1 MRTNRTSLSNN
12 TTNSNPAGMNNCDS
26 IKRKQMFP
34 FMEGIMNSRINKKH
48 RRCNWLRV
56 CSGKSEYSNSEDSTD
71 VPNNPDETS
80 LASSVYA
87 TSLKRSVKASSTMS
101 NQENADPETASL
113 DAAIEQTSP
122 RSRTLTDSN
131 RFRSRNASERPL
143 LHNYT
148 VLIELRDG
156 EGKRPSVRLSSVDKA
171 NLRPTSGETGPRT
184 PMRKRSRSET
194 GPRTPMRKRS
204 RSDVAAT
211 ADDIKRVSMAAGVG
225 GGENRASTKIKGGG
239 NGTIPETLEQHP
251 PHQNGK
257 AKGIDKTDARKSEK
271 ERRKNER
278 KQDSKAAKTL
288 SAILIAF
295 IITWTPYN
303 VIVVW
308 EAFFPKTVPNVL
320 FTISY
325 CLCYINSTIN
335 PVCYALCNARFRNT
349 YMRILRC
356 RWKQDRTAN
365 GLYRNAYLRRA

>member
-1 MRTNRTSLSNN
+1 MRNRTTSLSNN
-12 TTNSNPAGMNNCDS
+12 TTNSNQPGINNCDS
-26 IKRKQMFP
+26 VKRKQMFP
-34 FMEGIMNSRINKKH
+34 FMEGIMNSRLNKKH
-48 RRCNWLRV
+48 RRFNWLRV
-56 CSGKSEYSNSEDSTD
+56 CSGKSEYSSESSSD
-71 VPNNPDETS
+71 VVNNPDETS

-101 NQENADPETASL
+101 NQENNPEAETASL
-113 DAAIEQTSP
+113 DAGIEPTSP
-122 RSRTLTDSN
+122 RSRTLTGSN

-171 NLRPTSGETGPRT
+171 NLRPSSGEGGPNQ
-184 PMRKRSRSET
+184 
-194 GPRTPMRKRS
+194 RTPMRKRS

-211 ADDIKRVSMAAGVG
+211 ADDIKRVSMAAGVI
-225 GGENRASTKIKGGG
+225 GGEKHGSTKSTKGG
-239 NGTIPETLEQHP
+239 NGTMPETPEQHP
-251 PHQNGK
+251 QQNGK
-257 AKGIDKTDARKSEK
+257 VKGIEKTDNRKSEK

-308 EAFFPKTVPNVL
+308 EAFFPKTVPNLL

-356 RWKQDRTAN
+356 RWKQDRTPN

>member
-1 MRTNRTSLSNN
+1 
-12 TTNSNPAGMNNCDS
+12 
-26 IKRKQMFP
+26 
-34 FMEGIMNSRINKKH
+34 MNSRLNKKH

-56 CSGKSEYSNSEDSTD
+56 CSGKSEYSSESSSD
-71 VPNNPDETS
+71 VVNNPDETS
-80 LASSVYA
+80 LASSLYA
-87 TSLKRSVKASSTMS
+87 TSLKRSVKASSTGMS
-101 NQENADPETASL
+101 NQENAEETASL
-113 DAAIEQTSP
+113 DAATIELPPTSP
-122 RSRTLTDSN
+122 RSRTLTGSN

-171 NLRPTSGETGPRT
+171 NLRPSSGENGPNQRI
-184 PMRKRSRSET
+184 
-194 GPRTPMRKRS
+194 PMRKRS

-225 GGENRASTKIKGGG
+225 GENHGSTKLTKGG
-239 NGTIPETLEQHP
+239 NGTMLPETPEQNP
-251 PHQNGK
+251 QQNGK
-257 AKGIDKTDARKSEK
+257 VKGIEKTDNRKSEK

-356 RWKQDRTAN
+356 RWKQDRTQN